1 MYIYMQAEFYIFPQ
15 TESSTIPERK
25 IFKKIK
31 LIRFHRTKVNLI
43 SLFFSQF
50 DVAAYRSH
58 PYLKSSSTGQWS
70 DPNTFVRIFASSNLL
85 SSAF

>member
-25 IFKKIK
+25 ISKKK

-43 SLFFSQF
+43 SLFFYNLMSQLI
-50 DVAAYRSH
+50 DLT
-58 PYLKSSSTGQWS
+58 PT
-70 DPNTFVRIFASSNLL
+70 
-85 SSAF
+85 